1 MVIRKAH
8 ADDVDA
14 LVPLFAEWGHPQ
26 PAAAIAAQLAEWKA
40 TPRGDVLVAEID
52 ETVAGLVAVVAVPH
66 LARPGRFA
74 RLGGL
79 VVSADHRRRG
89 VGRSLMEAAE
99 RRARGWGC
107 DRLELT
113 SSRSRTE
120 AHAFYPALGYDEQ
133 SERQARYR
141 REL

>member
-1 MVIRKAH
+1 VLVRKARG
-8 ADDVDA
+8 DDVDA

-26 PAAAIAAQLAEWKA
+26 SAVAIAAQLAEWEA
-40 TPRGDVLVAEID
+40 IPCGEVLVAEI
-52 ETVAGLVAVVAVPH
+52 ENEVAGLVAVVAVPH

-79 VVSADHRRRG
+79 VVAAGHRRRG
-89 VGRSLMEAAE
+89 VGRVLMEVAE
-99 RRARGWGC
+99 ERARAWGC

-113 SSRSRTE
+113 SSRSRSE

-133 SERQARYR
+133 SARQARYR

>member
-1 MVIRKAH
+1 VLIRKAH

-26 PAAAIAAQLAEWKA
+26 SSVAIAAQLAEWEA
-40 TPRGDVLVAEID
+40 TPYGDVLIVEID
-52 ETVAGLVAVVAVPH
+52 DKVAGLVAVAALPH
-66 LARPGRFA
+66 LAQPGRFA

-79 VVSADHRRRG
+79 VVGADHRRRG
-89 VGRSLMEAAE
+89 LGRALMAAAE
-99 RRARGWGC
+99 QRARDWGC

-113 SSRSRTE
+113 SSRSRDE
-120 AHAFYPALGYDEQ
+120 AHAFYPALGYDDQ
-133 SERQARYR
+133 SGRQARYR